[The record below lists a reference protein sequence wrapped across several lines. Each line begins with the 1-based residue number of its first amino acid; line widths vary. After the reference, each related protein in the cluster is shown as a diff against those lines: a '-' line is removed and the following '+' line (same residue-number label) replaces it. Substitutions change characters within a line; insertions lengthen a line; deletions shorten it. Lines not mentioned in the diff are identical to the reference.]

1 MDMSK
6 VLTMVKKWF
15 YSKKILKV
23 LNFYGNVSSITK
35 MQGPR
40 LVFNFTYHI
49 ITNMCH
55 GRLS

>member
-1 MDMSK
+1 MDMSIA
-6 VLTMVKKWF
+6 LTMVKKWF
-15 YSKKILKV
+15 YSMKILKV

-35 MQGPR
+35 M